1 MPDHQPLRGADRV
14 NDELEVG
21 FDERFERRFHWA
33 ELAGRLFLVMVVA
46 LALSG
51 LLGRGPFSH
60 EVMRAPGG
68 GASVDYEP
76 VARYDTPTQV
86 TLHVHPAPGQQTS
99 TLSIDTDFIEP
110 MGLRTVQPTP
120 LASATDQGGIT
131 MTFAVRPGR
140 ADTLVR
146 LQLRPSVVGP
156 VRLRATVDNAA
167 PLTWTQVIL
176 P

>member
-1 MPDHQPLRGADRV
+1 MPDHNPLRGADRV

-21 FDERFERRFHWA
+21 FDEHFEHRFHRL
-33 ELAGRLFLVMVVA
+33 EIVGRVVLVAVVG

-51 LLGRGPFSH
+51 LLGHGPFSH
-60 EVMRAPGG
+60 ESRFSPA

-86 TLHVHPAPGQQTS
+86 TLHLHPAAGQETVAVR
-99 TLSIDTDFIEP
+99 IDTGFVEP
-110 MGLRTVQPTP
+110 MGLATVQPRP
-120 LASATDQGGIT
+120 LSSATDQGGIA
-131 MTFAVRPGR
+131 MVFDVQPGR

-146 LQLRPSVVGP
+146 LNLKPSVVGP
-156 VRLRATVDNAA
+156 VSVSATIGDDA
-167 PLTWTQVIL
+167 PLRWTQVIL